1 MLGERSREIE
11 RGWGKKGRASRA
23 AAVEAGREDDLRDFA
38 SVMLKVKQRRWWW
51 KKKLRSGWMLKK
63 VGEDELEWFQVYE
76 EVLCT
81 WQRIT
86 MVQWL

>member
-1 MLGERSREIE
+1 
-11 RGWGKKGRASRA
+11 
-23 AAVEAGREDDLRDFA
+23 
-38 SVMLKVKQRRWWW
+38 
-51 KKKLRSGWMLKK
+51 MLKK